1 VDAKL
6 KEMIS
11 ANLNRSENKP
21 GHQNPKEQTNYSF
34 IFLVMFRL
42 VS

>member
-6 KEMIS
+6 KELIP

-21 GHQNPKEQTNYSF
+21 GNQNPKEQTN
-34 IFLVMFRL
+34 ITRK
-42 VS
+42 

>member
-6 KEMIS
+6 KELIP

-21 GHQNPKEQTNYSF
+21 ENQNPKEQTNNA
-34 IFLVMFRL
+34 RK
-42 VS
+42 